1 MVIFVHRLN
10 YDFTASTT
18 TYEVITIK
26 LGVSKQYLVS
36 TGQDHEEFFVR
47 YE

>member
-10 YDFTASTT
+10 CEFTASTT
-18 TYEVITIK
+18 TCEAITVK
-26 LGVSKQYLVS
+26 LDVSKQYLVS